1 MVTPG
6 SIGRGLA
13 AIGATVPWGRCDDV
27 DMRTRWQ
34 ARVARRAGTMAAMKR
49 NPAAAGVVLVV
60 VGLLVVF
67 GVFLALLRAMSKDA
81 SPGLL
86 SAQGMAHRLLTG
98 RESISTDVQTDG
110 EYVFRV
116 VFQGSDGNVGSTEY
130 ATHIGVAVCMR
141 GDQAVDAVRFS
152 YLHFKP
158 SCSGGRVRVTPAET
172 SIAADRKAFGGDFVD
187 GADRQDEPTPRR
199 IGSP

>member
-1 MVTPG
+1 
-6 SIGRGLA
+6 
-13 AIGATVPWGRCDDV
+13 
-27 DMRTRWQ
+27 MRTRWQ
-34 ARVARRAGTMAAMKR
+34 AGPARGRGVMAAIR
-49 NPAAAGVVLVV
+49 RSPAAAGVLVVV

-67 GVFLALLRAMSKDA
+67 GVFVALVRSIGSDA

-98 RESISTDVQTDG
+98 RESISTDVQSDD

-116 VFQGSDGNVGSTEY
+116 VFQGSDGNVGATEY

-141 GDQAVDAVRFS
+141 GDRAVDAARFS

-158 SCSGGRVRVTPAET
+158 SCSDGRLRLTPAET
-172 SIAADRKAFGGDFVD
+172 SIAADREAFGGDFVD
-187 GADRQDEPTPRR
+187 GADARDEPTPRR

>member
-1 MVTPG
+1 
-6 SIGRGLA
+6 
-13 AIGATVPWGRCDDV
+13 
-27 DMRTRWQ
+27 
-34 ARVARRAGTMAAMKR
+34 MAAMRR

-60 VGLLVVF
+60 IGLLVVF
-67 GVFLALLRAMSKDA
+67 GVFLALVRSIGSDA

-158 SCSGGRVRVTPAET
+158 SCSDGRVR
-172 SIAADRKAFGGDFVD
+172 ADAGGDLDRRGPRGLRRRLRRRRRPPGRADPAKDRLALAGRDYFFFVRTL
-187 GADRQDEPTPRR
+187 ASIQ
-199 IGSP
+199 S

>member
-1 MVTPG
+1 
-6 SIGRGLA
+6 
-13 AIGATVPWGRCDDV
+13 
-27 DMRTRWQ
+27 
-34 ARVARRAGTMAAMKR
+34 MAAMRR
-49 NPAAAGVVLVV
+49 NPAAAGVVIVV

-67 GVFLALLRAMSKDA
+67 GIFLALLRSVSKDA

-86 SAQGMAHRLLTG
+86 SAQGMAHKLLTG

-172 SIAADRKAFGGDFVD
+172 SIAADREAFGGDFVD

>member
-1 MVTPG
+1 
-6 SIGRGLA
+6 
-13 AIGATVPWGRCDDV
+13 
-27 DMRTRWQ
+27 
-34 ARVARRAGTMAAMKR
+34 MAAMRR

-86 SAQGMAHRLLTG
+86 SAQGMAHKLLTG
-98 RESISTDVQTDG
+98 RESISTDVKTDS

-158 SCSGGRVRVTPAET
+158 SCSDGRVRVTPAET
-172 SIAADRKAFGGDFVD
+172 SVAADREAFGGDFVD

>member
-1 MVTPG
+1 M
-6 SIGRGLA
+6 A
-13 AIGATVPWGRCDDV
+13 AI
-27 DMRTRWQ
+27 
-34 ARVARRAGTMAAMKR
+34 RRS
-49 NPAAAGVVLVV
+49 PAAAGVVVV
-60 VGLLVVF
+60 LGLLVVF
-67 GVFLALLRAMSKDA
+67 GVFLVLVRSIGSDA

-98 RESISTDVQTDG
+98 RESISTDVQSDG

-116 VFQGSDGNVGSTEY
+116 VFQGSDGNVGATDY

-141 GDQAVDAVRFS
+141 GDQAVDAARFS

-158 SCSGGRVRVTPAET
+158 SCYDGRLRLTPAQT
-172 SIAADRKAFGGDFVD
+172 SIAADREAFGGDLVD
-187 GADRQDEPTPRR
+187 GADARDEPTPRR